1 MNTENKVLFVAS
13 IDRHI
18 LSFHTP
24 YLKLFKDEGYEVH
37 VASNGTEIIPF
48 VDKKYNVEFERS
60 PFKTSNIKAY
70 FHLKRIIEENNYDLI
85 HCHTPMASALTRIAA
100 RAARQK
106 AIKVVYTAH
115 GFHFF
120 KGAPLKNWLIYYP
133 IEKILSK
140 YTDCI
145 ITINSED
152 YKTAINK
159 NFKAR
164 KIVFVN
170 GLGVDLEKYPPRTFE
185 QKSLMRE
192 KYCYSQDDFILFFA
206 AELSYRKHQDLLIN
220 AVNLLKK
227 SIPNIKLLLA
237 GSGPLEKQYKEQ
249 TALLGLDSN
258 VKFLG
263 YRKDVKNYLILS
275 DIAVAS
281 ARQEG
286 LPVNLMEAMATGLP
300 LVVTD
305 ARGNRDLVV
314 EGENGLINDLYDQV
328 GFANS
333 IEKLYKNKNL
343 REFFGQQNIKL
354 VRKYSIKNVLQ
365 EMKTI
370 YREVLNFR

>member
-170 GLGVDLEKYPPRTFE
+170 GVGVDLEKYPPRTFE